1 MRKSYRYKIMK
12 SFEQIDRIVIAGV
25 GLIGGSVG
33 LALKRAGFHGKI
45 VGLGRRWSSL
55 KNAVDAGAVDSATL
69 DYEEA
74 LSDAEL
80 LVICTPVDVMP
91 SIVENAVKHI
101 PEGSVLTDVGS
112 TKGQLVDEMERLVPD
127 GIHFV
132 GAHPMAG
139 SHKTGVS
146 AADAALFDGSV
157 CILTPIEST
166 NTGAVDLVSELW
178 KRTGARVETMSP
190 QDHDF
195 LIAAASHLPHAAAC
209 ALIQV
214 VAGTENERGK
224 AMDFAAT
231 GFADATRIAAGD
243 PEVWKGIILH
253 NADMVS
259 AMLNRLENELA
270 DIRKALDDRDE
281 QKLMEKLERAKRIR
295 DSIR

>member
-1 MRKSYRYKIMK
+1 MK
-12 SFEQIDRIVIAGV
+12 SFDEINRIVIAGV
-25 GLIGGSVG
+25 GLMGGSVG
-33 LALKRAGFHGKI
+33 LALKRARFHGRI
-45 VGLGRRWSSL
+45 IGLGRRWSSL

-74 LSDAEL
+74 LNDADL
-80 LVICTPVDVMP
+80 LVICTAVDVMP
-91 SIVENAVKHI
+91 SIVEKAVKHI

-112 TKGQLVDEMERLVPD
+112 TKGQLVAEMEKLVPD

-157 CILTPIEST
+157 CILTPTEST
-166 NTGAVDLVSELW
+166 NPGAVDLVSELW
-178 KRTGARVETMSP
+178 KRMGAREEIMSP

-214 VAGTENERGK
+214 IAGVENQRGK
-224 AMDFAAT
+224 AINFTAT

-243 PEVWKGIILH
+243 PKIWKGIFLH

-259 AMLNRLENELA
+259 SMLSRLEKEIA

-281 QKLMEKLERAKRIR
+281 QKLMEKLERAKQIK

>member
-1 MRKSYRYKIMK
+1 MK
-12 SFEQIDRIVIAGV
+12 SFDEINRIVIAGV
-25 GLIGGSVG
+25 GLMGGSVG
-33 LALKRAGFHGKI
+33 LALKRARFHGRI
-45 VGLGRRWSSL
+45 IGLGRRWSSL

-74 LSDAEL
+74 LNDADL
-80 LVICTPVDVMP
+80 LVICTAVDVMP
-91 SIVENAVKHI
+91 SIVEKAVKHI

-112 TKGQLVDEMERLVPD
+112 TKGQLVAEMEKLVPD

-157 CILTPIEST
+157 CILTPVEST
-166 NTGAVDLVSELW
+166 NPGAVDLVSELW
-178 KRTGARVETMSP
+178 KQMGARVEIMSP

-214 VAGTENERGK
+214 VTGVENERGK
-224 AMDFAAT
+224 AIDFTAT

-243 PEVWKGIILH
+243 PKIWKGIFLH

-259 AMLNRLENELA
+259 SMLSRLEKEIA

-281 QKLMEKLERAKRIR
+281 QKLMEKLERAKQIK